1 MKRMVIHFFSGSYLK
16 SWPNWTGVIP
26 QIGDTVKLHFGDFN
40 EESERYKVVD
50 RLISGTEPDSVV
62 IHLEWIDKK

>member
-1 MKRMVIHFFSGSYLK
+1 MVIHFFSGPYLK
-16 SWPNWTGVIP
+16 SWPNWIGVIP
-26 QIGDTVKLHFGDFN
+26 QIGDTVILHFGDFN

-50 RLISGTEPDSVV
+50 RLISGTDPDSVV